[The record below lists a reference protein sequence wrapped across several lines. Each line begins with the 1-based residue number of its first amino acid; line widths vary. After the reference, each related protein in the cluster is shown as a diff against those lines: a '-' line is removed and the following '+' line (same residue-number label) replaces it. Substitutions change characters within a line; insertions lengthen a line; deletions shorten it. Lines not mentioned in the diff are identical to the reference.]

1 MVKIFLSDCNH
12 KLATYSYGHNIMAG
26 YFKPCYRFLFIKD
39 CVTTAQMLLLNS
51 CCCAETGSTS
61 VLWQWAAD
69 GNAAVSAE
77 GA

>member
-1 MVKIFLSDCNH
+1 M
-12 KLATYSYGHNIMAG
+12 MAG

-39 CVTTAQMLLLNS
+39 CITGAQVLRLNS
-51 CCCAETGSTS
+51 CRWAEMGSTS